1 MCRSKYVFY
10 ALILGALLHLIEV
23 VVVVIVVVEVIIV
36 AVVVFIVLYIAMHND
51 TLLVDGACLSIR
63 LLMFIPTPIRKK

>member
-36 AVVVFIVLYIAMHND
+36 AVIGFIVLYCYAQ
-51 TLLVDGACLSIR
+51 
-63 LLMFIPTPIRKK
+63 